1 MMSTPAQPTFSTRA
15 AGKAR
20 ASDVGIRSRMTQVQA
35 QVQVAQRRAALAVR
49 QPTTVSPHQ
58 LHRRSPSASAVLD
71 FCPSEYRET
80 TASQQRGELAGPV
93 SKPNVKGRPS
103 DVDLRHGTMYVN
115 WVQKAVLARLSH
127 IPLMD
132 VPPEEESEYRGMYN
146 VLWTHIAEMEPL
158 LPLYACWMAEDT
170 IKQLVTAV
178 GPSPYP
184 RFLCVLM
191 WYRQNAVVKQQKLYL
206 ASESP
211 RCIIDLQTVTLF
223 TRQIEKLKEAIAER
237 QRAMQR
243 QAAEHGQK

>member
-170 IKQLVTAV
+170 IKQLVTA
-178 GPSPYP
+178 
-184 RFLCVLM
+184 
-191 WYRQNAVVKQQKLYL
+191 NAVVKQQKLYL

-211 RCIIDLQTVTLF
+211 RFIIDLQTVTLF